1 MSPVEKAIWLSATTK
16 KWSGYARLVWLCETT
31 SRGLCPSKLCSNCY
45 LCSGNFSVCD
55 PPSTLDPNLPDVAK
69 FLSVH
74 FENNSDFYK
83 FGAELVNDKIL
94 DVKVIQQDSNKK
106 LGDKCLGLIEL
117 WISSVKAPK
126 WQDLIEAAS
135 KSGFGGLA
143 TALTEELDS
152 QKEPRSGSVEK
163 LDIRS
168 KSGYGGK
175 YT

>member
-1 MSPVEKAIWLSATTK
+1 MAMCHHKE
-16 KWSGYARLVWLCETT
+16 KWSGYAILPLEGYVLVDFALQ
-31 SRGLCPSKLCSNCY
+31 SNCY
-45 LCSGNFSVCD
+45 LCLGSFSVDD

-83 FGAELVNDKIL
+83 FGAELVNDKKI
-94 DVKVIQQDSNKK
+94 DVKVIQQDLTKPK

-126 WQDLIEAAS
+126 WQDLVEAAS
-135 KSGFGGLA
+135 KSGFNGLA

-152 QKEPRSGSVEK
+152 QKEPLSGSVKK
-163 LDIRS
+163 LDIRDE
-168 KSGYGGK
+168 SGYGGK
-175 YT
+175 YA